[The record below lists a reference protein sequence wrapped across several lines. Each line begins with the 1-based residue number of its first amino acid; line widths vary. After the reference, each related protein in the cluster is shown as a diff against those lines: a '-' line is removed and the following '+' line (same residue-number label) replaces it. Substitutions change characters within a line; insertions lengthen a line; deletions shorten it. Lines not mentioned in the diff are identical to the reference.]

1 MEMAVAA
8 ALVLAHDADR
18 AEAHL
23 GVTADC
29 LVVGGRRVDRDP
41 VMTAL
46 VEQVPGQQ
54 RNSLAARAL
63 ALEPAAEVNVDP
75 RVPVHRVVLLVVLDP
90 PATCSST
97 STTKRTDEPPPRR
110 SSSITAI

>member
-46 VEQVPGQQ
+46 TEQVPGQQ

-63 ALEPAAEVNVDP
+63 ALETAAEVNVDP
-75 RVPVHRVVLLVVLDP
+75 GVPVHRVILLVVLDP
-90 PATCSST
+90 PGDLPADLHHQ
-97 STTKRTDEPPPRR
+97 KGRR
-110 SSSITAI
+110 AAAPQVFLD

>member
-23 GVTADC
+23 GIAADC

-41 VMTAL
+41 VMAAL

-54 RNSLAARAL
+54 PDGLAARAPSL
-63 ALEPAAEVNVDP
+63 VAAAEVDVDP
-75 RVPVHRVVLLVVLDP
+75 SVPVHRVVLLVVLDP
-90 PATCSST
+90 PG
-97 STTKRTDEPPPRR
+97 DLPVDLYHPN
-110 SSSITAI
+110 

>member
-23 GVTADC
+23 AIAADC

-54 RNSLAARAL
+54 PNSLAACAL
-63 ALEPAAEVNVDP
+63 ALETAAELNVDP
-75 RVPVHRVVLLVVLDP
+75 SVPVHCFPLPLVLHP
-90 PATCSST
+90 PAPLPPH
-97 STTKRTDEPPPRR
+97 PPPPHAR
-110 SSSITAI
+110 SAA

>member
-23 GVTADC
+23 AIAADG

-54 RNSLAARAL
+54 RNSLAACAL
-63 ALEPAAEVNVDP
+63 ALETAAEINVDP
-75 RVPVHRVVLLVVLDP
+75 SVPVHRVVLLVVLDP
-90 PATCSST
+90 PGDLP
-97 STTKRTDEPPPRR
+97 TDLHHQKIGR
-110 SSSITAI
+110 AHV